1 MVCGAHGT
9 LINLG
14 SWNISRTLQNWLWV
28 SLSLSLSPS
37 SCRVRAPREINAL
50 AQSSED
56 TAQWIFDNYIP
67 LGAVYLWCL
76 AKWQWQAPTN
86 QLRDRETKCRTTLIC
101 HACGWVHWIY
111 GHCIF
116 EHICYV
122 PCANHTH
129 STAHRIFGHWTFE
142 WHCVSFCIWWECRCA
157 CRYLCI
163 NSPFVYGMYTCVCV
177 CMCTGKL
184 LHFNAKML
192 SIHHS
197 NFNYIIQMG
206 LQRFTKKQ
214 QQTFRYIRLHH
225 RRSEI
230 AFAHSMK
237 ILIR

>member
-1 MVCGAHGT
+1 MWMSPLNLWALHFRAHLLCAMCEPYSFNGT
-9 LINLG
+9 LHIWAL
-14 SWNISRTLQNWLWV
+14 NIRVALCQLLHLMRMSMCV
-28 SLSLSLSPS
+28 SLS
-37 SCRVRAPREINAL
+37 VYKFTI
-50 AQSSED
+50 
-56 TAQWIFDNYIP
+56 YIRN
-67 LGAVYLWCL
+67 V
-76 AKWQWQAPTN
+76 
-86 QLRDRETKCRTTLIC
+86 
-101 HACGWVHWIY
+101 
-111 GHCIF
+111 
-116 EHICYV
+116 
-122 PCANHTH
+122 
-129 STAHRIFGHWTFE
+129 
-142 WHCVSFCIWWECRCA
+142 
-157 CRYLCI
+157 
-163 NSPFVYGMYTCVCV
+163 CVCV

>member
-1 MVCGAHGT
+1 M
-9 LINLG
+9 
-14 SWNISRTLQNWLWV
+14 
-28 SLSLSLSPS
+28 
-37 SCRVRAPREINAL
+37 
-50 AQSSED
+50 
-56 TAQWIFDNYIP
+56 
-67 LGAVYLWCL
+67 
-76 AKWQWQAPTN
+76 
-86 QLRDRETKCRTTLIC
+86 RDRETKCRTTLIC

-129 STAHRIFGHWTFE
+129 STAHCIFGHWTFE

-163 NSPFVYGMYTCVCV
+163 NSPFVYGMYTCV

-237 ILIR
+237 IEAFMLTGFLGFIHNQFICRFCHFSFHKCLLIYLVCIVHIKNMGAHTDIGIANSI